1 MCMLMRFLVALLVG
15 ATFPLFA
22 FLLAIYFFACIV
34 IGLLLPLIPIL
45 IMQLCGM
52 PKTEWVLIGN
62 YLFTAGVL
70 GGIAFFLYTTYLF
83 LREVRKKPNNETTSY
98 LDRFLR

>member
-1 MCMLMRFLVALLVG
+1 MRFLVALLVG

-22 FLLAIYFFACIV
+22 FLLAIYFFAYIV
-34 IGLLLPLIPIL
+34 IGLLPPLIPIL

-52 PKTEWVLIGN
+52 PKSEWVLIGN
-62 YLFTAGVL
+62 YLFAAGVL

-83 LREVRKKPNNETTSY
+83 LREVRKKPNNKTTAY
-98 LDRFLR
+98 LDRFL

>member
-1 MCMLMRFLVALLVG
+1 MPFWSAPRSRFSLSCW
-15 ATFPLFA
+15 LF
-22 FLLAIYFFACIV
+22 IFFACIV

-52 PKTEWVLIGN
+52 PKSEWVLIGN
-62 YLFTAGVL
+62 YLFSAGVL

-83 LREVRKKPNNETTSY
+83 LREVRKKPNNKTTAY
-98 LDRFLR
+98 LDRFL

>member
-1 MCMLMRFLVALLVG
+1 MKALIDVYAHAFFSCPSG
-15 ATFPLFA
+15 RRHVPA

-62 YLFTAGVL
+62 YLFAAGVL
-70 GGIAFFLYTTYLF
+70 GGISFFLYTTYLF
-83 LREVRKKPNNETTSY
+83 LREVRKKAE
-98 LDRFLR
+98 

>member
-1 MCMLMRFLVALLVG
+1 MRFLVALLVS

-22 FLLAIYFFACIV
+22 ILLAIYFFACIV

-52 PKTEWVLIGN
+52 PKSEWVLIGN

>member
-1 MCMLMRFLVALLVG
+1 MKAHAFFSCPSDRRHV
-15 ATFPLFA
+15 PA

-62 YLFTAGVL
+62 YLFAAGVL
-70 GGIAFFLYTTYLF
+70 GGISFFLYTTYLF
-83 LREVRKKPNNETTSY
+83 LREVRKKPNNKTTAY
-98 LDRFLR
+98 LDRFL

>member
-1 MCMLMRFLVALLVG
+1 MRFLVALLVG

-22 FLLAIYFFACIV
+22 ILLAIYFFACIV

-52 PKTEWVLIGN
+52 PKSEWVLVGN
-62 YLFTAGVL
+62 YLFTTGVL
-70 GGIAFFLYTTYLF
+70 GGIAYIKF
-83 LREVRKKPNNETTSY
+83 RQAR
-98 LDRFLR
+98 